1 MELEKTT
8 VLSALVWVAGVLAEV
23 VFHESLSNSVLGLV
37 LSIIVAAIVIAAT
50 YFIIDGVNSV
60 LIKQRKETEDRQ
72 HEYQERM
79 FRMLD
84 DKLEEQI
91 NIERSV
97 YDSIGEMIVVNR
109 DFADRI
115 TAMPISMD
123 NKMPVDDIVETIN
136 ANTLQAAKIIAKYQI
151 KNSESINEV
160 LDEIKS
166 EVIKIGELDSASAG
180 SKNGE
185 LVQASRELT
194 ETWRELLENNKELLD
209 SSNAILENNKEL
221 LDSSNALLEN
231 NKELL
236 DNSSGLLEN
245 NKELLDNSSGL
256 LETNKEILG
265 NSGELLETNKELLD
279 SNRSIL
285 SNSNKFLEEGSELI
299 RESREF
305 FSDNKQFNEESRGF
319 YSANKELIEGNK
331 QLLENNKRQLDNSN
345 EVLAANKEL
354 MERLS
359 RIENIIKDI
368 EPAKVEEIK
377 AYIDSVIEEVNTQMM
392 KKVFTAQRTAV
403 NNAAARTSGTAAKAA
418 GGTAEINRMSGR
430 TRTQVKPDA
439 MESGI
444 ARIAKVSGGSTV

>member
-1 MELEKTT
+1 
-8 VLSALVWVAGVLAEV
+8 
-23 VFHESLSNSVLGLV
+23 
-37 LSIIVAAIVIAAT
+37 
-50 YFIIDGVNSV
+50 
-60 LIKQRKETEDRQ
+60 
-72 HEYQERM
+72 M

-194 ETWRELLENNKELLD
+194 ETWREL
-209 SSNAILENNKEL
+209 LENNKEL